1 MTGTDTVR
9 MRLLRDHA
17 EPPAP
22 DGSPVAFGIQDNK
35 GQLHPPVRRADGM
48 LVFDFALTVKPGPD
62 PDKPVFTGP
71 FASGPRDER
80 FVYLSWPRLNG
91 QGHVNRAKF
100 RLIDIDWGLVR
111 EAQRLGRPLEFDASG
126 RGAGG
131 GRVAVAWTL
140 GQDRG
145 EGTAIG

>member
-1 MTGTDTVR
+1 MTDASTVCF
-9 MRLLRDHA
+9 RLLRDSI

-22 DGSPVAFGIQDNK
+22 DGSAVDFGIQDNK
-35 GQLHPPVRRADGM
+35 AQLYPPARRADGM
-48 LVFDFALTVKPGPD
+48 LVFDFALTVKQGPD

-80 FVYLSWPRLNG
+80 FVYLAWPRRNG

-100 RLIDIDWGLVR
+100 RLTDITWAQVH
-111 EAQRLGRPLEFDASG
+111 EAQATGRPLEYDASG

-131 GRVAVAWTL
+131 GRVAVEWTL
-140 GQDRG
+140 GED
-145 EGTAIG
+145 